1 MREHAAQV
9 FRKTQVEGLRGA
21 FSALGVIPGGS
32 TEDKCVS
39 IDGKC
44 VRIASKMSLEKN
56 VHIVSARVGE
66 NAMPLAQ
73 VKVADKSNENHGHTR
88 TH

>member
-1 MREHAAQV
+1 
-9 FRKTQVEGLRGA
+9 
-21 FSALGVIPGGS
+21 
-32 TEDKCVS
+32 
-39 IDGKC
+39 
-44 VRIASKMSLEKN
+44 MSLEKN